1 MRKTLSVSIAV
12 CLVLSLFT
20 GVFAPVPEARAETEG
35 VWAYSVDG
43 GNATIT
49 GYTGSGGAVVIP
61 DTLGGYSVT
70 SIGASAFASK
80 TRLTGVT
87 IPGSVTS
94 IGNYAFSMCTG
105 LTAAYFSGNAPSGTT
120 TMFTSCGSGFTV
132 YHAGDKTGW
141 ADPWYGYPAAT
152 FTALSWLSLVPA
164 AGSVK
169 RVNDTVTLTLHF
181 DVTSGAKA
189 NAFVATI
196 NYDPTYLTYVSCV
209 YNTTG
214 HPFPTQVDVTAAPG
228 TVQIAGGRGNSLGFA
243 PAGDIAT
250 ITFTAA
256 AETPTY
262 TTVSFNTAADTYSGQ
277 AASGVWEQGTT
288 FVQGVAVPTFTTD
301 ANITVKNDRM
311 ITASAGVNGSISPSG
326 DVPVPYGTN
335 RSFTITPVA
344 DYHVLD
350 VLVDGVSVGAVTAYT
365 FTNVTVDHTISA
377 NFDANFWVVT
387 LAANSRIVGATP
399 WSQNVTKGATAT
411 FHITP
416 KTSDYSYIYSTSRN
430 GEIAVPLAT
439 VGDFFATRNYGQDQD
454 LAFAN
459 ITEPTTIVVN
469 LFRRGNI
476 NGGSGTM
483 VPDSTDAVNGSDAS
497 VLIAQWRKTQGTGT
511 GQIPLLV
518 ADLDNNR
525 KVDVVDLSL
534 MMSLWTGD
542 IN

>member
-1 MRKTLSVSIAV
+1 MRKALSFSIAV
-12 CLVLSLFT
+12 CLVLSLFIS
-20 GVFAPVPEARAETEG
+20 VFGPVPEAGAETEG

-49 GYTGSGGAVVIP
+49 GYTGPGGAVTIS
-61 DTLGGYSVT
+61 DTLGGHSVT
-70 SIGASAFASK
+70 GIGAGAFTSTAI
-80 TRLTGVT
+80 LTGVT

-94 IGNYAFSMCTG
+94 IGNDAFSMCTG
-105 LTAAYFSGNAPSGTT
+105 LTAAYFLGNAPSGTD

-132 YHAGDKTGW
+132 YHLGDKTGW
-141 ADPWYGYPAAT
+141 TNPWYGYPAAT
-152 FTALSWLSLVPA
+152 FTLLSLTPS
-164 AGSVK
+164 AGPVK
-169 RVNDTVTLTLHF
+169 RVDDTVTMALHF

-277 AASGVWEQGTT
+277 AASGVWQQGAT
-288 FVQGVAVPTFTTD
+288 FVQGVAVPTLTAD
-301 ANITVKNDRM
+301 ANITVKNDRT
-311 ITASAGVNGSISPSG
+311 ITASAGINGSVSPSG
-326 DVPVPYGTN
+326 AVLVPYGTN
-335 RSFTITPVA
+335 ESFTITPIT

-350 VLVDGVSVGAVTAYT
+350 VLVDGVSVGAATTYT
-365 FTNVTVDHTISA
+365 FTNVTADHTISA
-377 NFDANFWVVT
+377 SFDANFWVVA
-387 LAANSRIVGATP
+387 LAANSRIAGATP
-399 WSQNVTKGATAT
+399 WSQNVTKGETAT

-416 KTSDYSYIYSTSRN
+416 TAGDYSYIYSTSRN
-430 GEIAVPLAT
+430 GASAVPLAT
-439 VGDFFATRNYGQDQD
+439 VGDFFATRNYGQGQD
-454 LAFAN
+454 LVFAN

-476 NGGSGTM
+476 NGGSGTLI
-483 VPDSTDAVNGSDAS
+483 PDNADAVNGSDAS

-511 GQIPLLV
+511 GQVPLLV

-542 IN
+542 SD

>member
-1 MRKTLSVSIAV
+1 
-12 CLVLSLFT
+12 
-20 GVFAPVPEARAETEG
+20 VPEARAETEG

-80 TRLTGVT
+80 TILTGVT
-87 IPGSVTS
+87 IPSSVTS

-141 ADPWYGYPAAT
+141 ADAWYGYPAAT

-164 AGSVK
+164 TGPVK

-181 DVTSGAKA
+181 DVTSGARA

-196 NYDPTYLTYVSCV
+196 DYDPTYLTYVNCT

-214 HPFPTQVDVTAAPG
+214 HPFPMQVDVTATSG

-250 ITFTAA
+250 ITFTAV

-262 TTVSFNTAADTYSGQ
+262 TTVSFNTVADTYSGQ

-301 ANITVKNDRM
+301 ANIIVKNDRK

-335 RSFTITPVA
+335 ESFTITPIT

-350 VLVDGVSVGAVTAYT
+350 VLVDGVSVGAATTYT
-365 FTNVTVDHTISA
+365 FTNVTADHTISA
-377 NFDANFWVVT
+377 SFDANFWVVT
-387 LAANSRIVGATP
+387 LAANSRIAGATP
-399 WSQNVTKGATAT
+399 WSQNVTKGETAT

-416 KTSDYSYIYSTSRN
+416 TAGDYSYIYSTSRN
-430 GEIAVPLAT
+430 GASAVPLAT

-476 NGGSGTM
+476 NGGSGTL
-483 VPDSTDAVNGSDAS
+483 VPDSTDVVNGSDAS

>member
-1 MRKTLSVSIAV
+1 
-12 CLVLSLFT
+12 
-20 GVFAPVPEARAETEG
+20 
-35 VWAYSVDG
+35 
-43 GNATIT
+43 
-49 GYTGSGGAVVIP
+49 
-61 DTLGGYSVT
+61 
-70 SIGASAFASK
+70 
-80 TRLTGVT
+80 
-87 IPGSVTS
+87 
-94 IGNYAFSMCTG
+94 
-105 LTAAYFSGNAPSGTT
+105 
-120 TMFTSCGSGFTV
+120 
-132 YHAGDKTGW
+132 
-141 ADPWYGYPAAT
+141 
-152 FTALSWLSLVPA
+152 
-164 AGSVK
+164 
-169 RVNDTVTLTLHF
+169 
-181 DVTSGAKA
+181 
-189 NAFVATI
+189 
-196 NYDPTYLTYVSCV
+196 
-209 YNTTG
+209 
-214 HPFPTQVDVTAAPG
+214 VDVTAAPG

>member
-1 MRKTLSVSIAV
+1 MRKALSFSIAV
-12 CLVLSLFT
+12 CLVLSLFI
-20 GVFAPVPEARAETEG
+20 GVFGPVPEAGAETEG

-49 GYTGSGGAVVIP
+49 GYTGPGGAVTIS
-61 DTLGGYSVT
+61 DTLGGHSVT
-70 SIGASAFASK
+70 GIGAGAFTSTAI
-80 TRLTGVT
+80 LTGVT

-94 IGNYAFSMCTG
+94 IGNDAFSMCTG
-105 LTAAYFSGNAPSGTT
+105 LTAAYFLGNAPSGTD

-132 YHAGDKTGW
+132 YHLGDKTGW
-141 ADPWYGYPAAT
+141 TNPWYGYSAAT
-152 FTALSWLSLVPA
+152 FTLLSLTPS
-164 AGSVK
+164 AGPVK
-169 RVNDTVTLTLHF
+169 RVDDTVTMALHF

-277 AASGVWEQGTT
+277 AASGVWQQGAT
-288 FVQGVAVPTFTTD
+288 FVQGVAVPTLTAD
-301 ANITVKNDRM
+301 ANITVKNDRT
-311 ITASAGVNGSISPSG
+311 ITASAGINGSVSPSG
-326 DVPVPYGTN
+326 AVLVPYGTN
-335 RSFTITPVA
+335 ASFTITPIT

-350 VLVDGVSVGAVTAYT
+350 VLVDGVSVGAATTYT
-365 FTNVTVDHTISA
+365 FTNVTADHTISA
-377 NFDANFWVVT
+377 SFDANFWIVT
-387 LAANSRIVGATP
+387 LAANSRIAGATP
-399 WSQNVTKGATAT
+399 WSQNVTKGETAT

-416 KTSDYSYIYSTSRN
+416 TAGDYSYVYSTSRN
-430 GEIAVPLAT
+430 GASAVPLAT
-439 VGDFFATRNYGQDQD
+439 VGDFFATRNYGQGQD
-454 LAFAN
+454 LVFTN

-483 VPDSTDAVNGSDAS
+483 VPDNTDAVNSSDAS

-511 GQIPLLV
+511 GQVPLLV

-542 IN
+542 SD